1 MRGNA
6 AGQRSIVVDVEFEE
20 VEEGII
26 NINEGAIDVCDCQ
39 QEACTLKIRQEHAFL
54 DAKVELER
62 SPRLIACHERNILQL
77 ALIICDLPKSVPG

>member
-26 NINEGAIDVCDCQ
+26 NINEGAIDV
-39 QEACTLKIRQEHAFL
+39 
-54 DAKVELER
+54 
-62 SPRLIACHERNILQL
+62 
-77 ALIICDLPKSVPG
+77 